1 MVVTRLTGGLGN
13 QMFQYAAARALAL
26 RNGTELK
33 IDTHFYARQHLRRY
47 ELHVYPV
54 SCSFVTDDELFR
66 FGIRNA
72 KKRRFYHS
80 FVYRNWKVVKERHFH
95 FDPTIKL
102 LNSPVYLAGYWQSER
117 YFHEVADI
125 LRTEFC
131 PSNSLEPHNAR
142 IAADIEAVNAVS
154 VHVRRGDYVT
164 NERNNRLFGT
174 CSLDYYRR
182 AAEFVAERVDT
193 PHFFVF
199 CDEAQWARTHLGF
212 EFPTTHVIGN
222 SFEFGFR
229 DLQLMSW
236 CRHHIIA
243 NSSFSWWGAWLNAS
257 PDKIVVAPRAWFNEL
272 QHNTQD
278 LIPEAWVRM

>member
-1 MVVTRLTGGLGN
+1 MVVTRLMGGLGN

-33 IDTHFYARQHLRRY
+33 IDTHAYARQHLRRY

-54 SCSFVTDDELFR
+54 SCSVVTDDELFR

-80 FVYRNWKVVKERHFH
+80 FLYRNWKVVQERHFH

-142 IAADIEAVNAVS
+142 MAADIEAVKCSVS

-164 NERNNRLFGT
+164 NERTNRGHGT
-174 CSLDYYRR
+174 CSLDYYRSSG
-182 AAEFVAERVDT
+182 ESVAERVDT
-193 PHFFVF
+193 PHFFLSS
-199 CDEAQWARTHLGF
+199 DEPQWARTHLGF
-212 EFPTTHVIGN
+212 EFPTTCVIGN
-222 SFEFGFR
+222 SGFR
-229 DLQLMSW
+229 DLQLMKSVPPPYH
-236 CRHHIIA
+236 C
-243 NSSFSWWGAWLNAS
+243 
-257 PDKIVVAPRAWFNEL
+257 
-272 QHNTQD
+272 
-278 LIPEAWVRM
+278 

>member
-154 VHVRRGDYVT
+154 VHVRQGLRHSH
-164 NERNNRLFGT
+164 NRCPNPDGT
-174 CSLDYYRR
+174 WNSASDGTTASAGTSTQAPLD
-182 AAEFVAERVDT
+182 
-193 PHFFVF
+193 
-199 CDEAQWARTHLGF
+199 GS
-212 EFPTTHVIGN
+212 TTCP
-222 SFEFGFR
+222 
-229 DLQLMSW
+229 W
-236 CRHHIIA
+236 
-243 NSSFSWWGAWLNAS
+243 
-257 PDKIVVAPRAWFNEL
+257 
-272 QHNTQD
+272 
-278 LIPEAWVRM
+278 

>member
-13 QMFQYAAARALAL
+13 QMFQYAVARALAL

-33 IDTHFYARQHLRRY
+33 IDTHFYAQQHLHRY

-72 KKRRFYHS
+72 KKRRFYQS

-117 YFHEVADI
+117 YFHEVGDI

-131 PSNSLEPHNAR
+131 PSDSLEPHTAQ
-142 IAADIEAVNAVS
+142 IAADIQAVNAVS
-154 VHVRRGDYVT
+154 VHVRRGDYVI
-164 NERNNRLFGT
+164 NERTNRLFGT

-182 AAEFVAERVDT
+182 AAEFVAERVDS

-199 CDEAQWARTHLGF
+199 SDEPQWARTHLRF
-212 EFPTTHVIGN
+212 EFPTTYVIGN
-222 SFEFGFR
+222 SGFR
-229 DLQLMSW
+229 DLQLMSR